1 MSTTA
6 APGGQ
11 MTLVEHLAELRRRL
25 IISVLA
31 IAFGMVV
38 ITVFYNDIIQWLVE
52 PYCSAFADEKA
63 FEPTSGDELPR
74 DCQLLQTDPMEG
86 FNVRIKTT
94 TYGAIAVAMPVLLW
108 QLWRFIAPGLYD
120 NEKRYAVPFV
130 FSGLVLFFLGAALA
144 YWTLP
149 NALDFLGDI
158 GGGGLFEQQYQ
169 PGKYFQLVTY
179 MMLAFGVGFEFPI
192 VLVFLQLAGVL
203 QAATLRKVRR
213 YAYVGI
219 SILVA
224 VITPSGDPISML
236 ALSIPMGLFYE
247 ISILVGAWMTRGRG
261 TLEPA

>member
-1 MSTTA
+1 VSATSTA
-6 APGGQ
+6 GGQ
-11 MTLVEHLAELRRRL
+11 MTLVEHLAELRKRL

-31 IAFGMVV
+31 IAFGMIVV
-38 ITVFYNDIIQWLVE
+38 TAFYNDIIQWLVE
-52 PYCSAFADEKA
+52 PYCNAFVDEPV
-63 FEPTSGDELPR
+63 FDDSGDQLPNN
-74 DCQLLQTDPMEG
+74 CQLLQTDPMEG

-94 TYGAIAVAMPVLLW
+94 TYGAIAVAMPILLW

-120 NEKRYAVPFV
+120 NEKRYATPFV
-130 FSGLVLFFLGAALA
+130 LSALILFFTGAALA

-149 NALDFLGDI
+149 NALQFLGDI

-192 VLVFLQLAGVL
+192 VLVFLQLAGIL
-203 QAATLRKVRR
+203 RPDTLRRVRR

-219 SILVA
+219 TVLVA

-236 ALSIPMGLFYE
+236 ALSIPMIAFYE
-247 ISILVGAWMTRGRG
+247 ISILVGRWLTRGRELQDA
-261 TLEPA
+261 T